1 MIRSEAVSI
10 LSRRLNMNAGRAA
23 ALAQRCAD
31 AGLLQKA
38 RGRAVPPLRPRD
50 FARLFLATVVDR
62 GMAHAAATVTEFEA
76 LETKSGILLGD
87 VIANILSGLVE
98 PITYARG
105 GLIFHLRP
113 ASATLMINDAR
124 LNFGNNRVRRRG
136 TSPFP
141 VLSWPALRSNS
152 TSERQQKQ
160 TRKSRACWTIIT
172 WLRLHN
178 ALWRSEKKSID

>member
-124 LNFGNNRVRRRG
+124 LNFGEQPRAATRHVTIPGPILASIALEFDER
-136 TSPFP
+136 T
-141 VLSWPALRSNS
+141 PA
-152 TSERQQKQ
+152 EADAKV
-160 TRKSRACWTIIT
+160 A
-172 WLRLHN
+172 RLLDNHHV
-178 ALWRSEKKSID
+178 ATAA